1 MKECPACH
9 RCFPDSV
16 NHCSADGDALRFLF
30 AGEPLLD
37 NRYQL
42 ERKIGHGGMG
52 MVFKARHVFLKTT
65 HAVKV
70 ILPDLVGNDPTLVT
84 RFRQEAMAAAA
95 IRHPHTVSVTDYGI
109 IGGTTPYL
117 VMEYVE
123 GRSLHDLLT
132 QQRRLPTAL
141 AIEIALAVC
150 EGVAAAH
157 RAGIVHRDL
166 KPLNIL
172 LREGVAPREGLKVL
186 DFGLAKIKSGELLG
200 SFVAAQTQG
209 LMGSPFYMA
218 PEQWGDEDVDVRADI
233 YSLGVILY
241 QMLAGDVPFAG
252 RSIPSIMNK
261 HLTAAPVPL
270 VERGAE
276 VPAEVERVVR
286 RALEK
291 DPSRRQQTVEELMTE
306 LREALA
312 TLSAQEL
319 PPPAGAQTLPL
330 RPQHTGAQPGSR
342 PDSAAGQSRSDEDSI
357 KTIGGPPDRTSALD
371 SEPARTAAGPPVQ
384 SQAGEHQTP
393 AGEEPQPSWPPAARR
408 TEEAQAVPAEAPA
421 APSSSSQTQGAVT
434 STPQAGHTSPVRRSD
449 EGSRS
454 PITRS
459 DAQQPGLAPPVSFG
473 PPSGEGSTHPPRISE
488 TQDLAGREAQRLADE
503 AARRARESDERR
515 RVAEEEAA
523 RRHQAEEEMRARRAA
538 AEADERAAGEAVRRP
553 GDDES
558 GALVG
563 LAGAPNGFASGAAGE
578 AGIGELNAAE
588 GAAGGARP
596 IAETERPVALR
607 VPLIAAGAVV
617 ILLSLGGLI
626 YLNNRSEPA
635 AEPARSEAA
644 PRTSSPAESG
654 AQTPAALRPEMVA
667 LPGGTFRLGRDDV
680 PPLTEPARSAR
691 PEYLLWMYQQ
701 WPSRPVSIGPFA
713 IDKTEVTNE
722 EYAEFVRQTGH
733 PAPPNS
739 WEGDGGPAERQLR
752 LPVTNVS
759 YEDALAFAAWRS
771 QRDRVTYRL
780 PTEAEWEYAAR
791 GGDAA
796 RSFPWGGRWIDGHA
810 NLGGSAPA
818 PVGSFTR
825 GDTPQ
830 GVSDMIGNVWELT
843 SSEAGMYEGNDRT
856 ELDPA
861 DRGKVVV
868 RGGSYESRP
877 DGDKPLTATSRIWV
891 ARDFRSSTLGFR
903 LVRPGT

>member
-9 RCFPDSV
+9 RCYPDGV

-37 NRYQL
+37 SRYQL

-70 ILPDLVGNDPTLVT
+70 ILPDLVGNDPTLTT

-95 IRHPHTVSVTDYGI
+95 IRHPHTVSVTDYGV

-132 QQRRLPTAL
+132 QQRRLPAAL
-141 AIEIALAVC
+141 AVEIALAVC

-172 LREGVAPREGLKVL
+172 LREGAPPREGVKVL

-241 QMLAGDVPFAG
+241 QMMAGDVPFGG

-261 HLTAAPVPL
+261 HLTAVPVPL
-270 VERGAE
+270 AERGAE
-276 VPAEVERVVR
+276 VPAEVERIIR

-291 DPSRRQQTVEELMTE
+291 DPARRQQTVEELMTE

-312 TLSAQEL
+312 ALSMRES
-319 PPPAGAQTLPL
+319 PMPAGAPTLPL
-330 RPQHTGAQPGSR
+330 RPQHTGARPEGEPGTAGGRSR
-342 PDSAAGQSRSDEDSI
+342 PDEDSI
-357 KTIGGPPDRTSALD
+357 KTVAGAPDRTSALD
-371 SEPARTAAGPPVQ
+371 SGPGRTAAVPHAPRPAAD
-384 SQAGEHQTP
+384 SQA
-393 AGEEPQPSWPPAARR
+393 SWPPAESSPGGASDERPP
-408 TEEAQAVPAEAPA
+408 EQAPAAVAGEADAVSVPEEAPA
-421 APSSSSQTQGAVT
+421 ASPASGRPQGAIT
-434 STPQAGHTSPVRRSD
+434 SGPQAGHTSPVGRADDWPRASV
-449 EGSRS
+449 GR
-454 PITRS
+454 T
-459 DAQQPGLAPPVSFG
+459 DAQEAGEAPPSALSLPPAEG
-473 PPSGEGSTHPPRISE
+473 PTHPPRAGE
-488 TQDLAGREAQRLADE
+488 THDLADTDAQLLADE
-503 AARRARESDERR
+503 AARRAREIDARR
-515 RVAEEEAA
+515 REAEEEAA
-523 RRHQAEEEMRARRAA
+523 RRREAEEALRRREAEEALRRPGRA
-538 AEADERAAGEAVRRP
+538 ERAAVVASAQAPATALET
-553 GDDES
+553 
-558 GALVG
+558 GA
-563 LAGAPNGFASGAAGE
+563 ATGAGAAGPS
-578 AGIGELNAAE
+578 
-588 GAAGGARP
+588 AAGSPAGATRP
-596 IAETERPVALR
+596 GNFRA
-607 VPLIAAGAVV
+607 PLVAAGAAA
-617 ILLSLGGLI
+617 ILLSLGGLV
-626 YLNNRSEPA
+626 YFNRRAEPA
-635 AEPARSEAA
+635 AEPPKNEEAA
-644 PRTSSPAESG
+644 RTPPPVRP
-654 AQTPAALRPEMVA
+654 PAAGRAEMVV
-667 LPGGTFRLGRDDV
+667 LPGGAFRIGRDEV
-680 PPLTEPARSAR
+680 PPLTEQARRAR
-691 PEYLLWMYQQ
+691 PEYLLWVYQQ
-701 WPSRPVSIGPFA
+701 WPSRPVSVSPFA

-733 PAPPNS
+733 PAPPAL
-739 WEGDGGPAERQLR
+739 WEGEGRPADRQLR

-780 PTEAEWEYAAR
+780 PTEEEWEYAAR
-791 GGDAA
+791 GGDAS
-796 RSFPWGGRWIDGHA
+796 RTFPWGDRWMDDYA
-810 NLGGSAPA
+810 NLGGSGLA
-818 PVGSFTR
+818 PVGSFAR

-843 SSEAGMYEGNDRT
+843 STEARMYEGNDRT

-861 DRGKVVV
+861 DRGKIVV

-877 DGDKPLTATSRIWV
+877 GGDKPLTATSRIWV
-891 ARDFRSSTLGFR
+891 ARDFRSPALGFR
-903 LVRPGT
+903 LVRPGP